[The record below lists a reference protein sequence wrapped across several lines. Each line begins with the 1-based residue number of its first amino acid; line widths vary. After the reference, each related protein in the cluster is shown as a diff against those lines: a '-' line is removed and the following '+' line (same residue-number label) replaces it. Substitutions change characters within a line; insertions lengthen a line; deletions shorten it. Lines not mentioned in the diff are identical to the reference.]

1 MNYFVYIIASDSGTL
16 YIGVT
21 NNLQRR
27 IYEHK
32 EAIVRGFSSK
42 YRCHRLLYFEEYFDI
57 KEAILREKQLKK
69 WRREKKESLIRKSN
83 PHWKDLSLDW

>member
-1 MNYFVYIIASDSGTL
+1 MPNFCYFVYIIASDSGTL

-32 EAIVRGFSSK
+32 EAIVKGFSSK
-42 YRCHRLLYFEEYFDI
+42 YRCHRLLYFEEYSDVE
-57 KEAILREKQLKK
+57 EAILREKQLKK
-69 WRREKKESLIRKSN
+69 GGEKRK
-83 PHWKDLSLDW
+83 KILSVN